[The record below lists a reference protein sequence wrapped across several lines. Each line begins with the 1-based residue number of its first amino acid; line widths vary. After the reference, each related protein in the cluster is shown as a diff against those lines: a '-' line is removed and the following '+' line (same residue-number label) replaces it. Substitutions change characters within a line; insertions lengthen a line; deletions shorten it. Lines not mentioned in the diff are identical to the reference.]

1 VPPGGVL
8 DIPGRPLG
16 VVPVNVAD
24 DLAHVGVRTQVISRS
39 EEPDDG
45 YSQVRR
51 CPMSKDFKKG
61 DRVRWDAGNQ
71 SSVGTVEEKITK
83 DTHAGKRDVKA
94 SPEEPQYLVKSEKS
108 GKTAVH
114 HPDKLHKA

>member
-1 VPPGGVL
+1 MIAGTP
-8 DIPGRPLG
+8 
-16 VVPVNVAD
+16 
-24 DLAHVGVRTQVISRS
+24 
-39 EEPDDG
+39 
-45 YSQVRR
+45 QVRR
-51 CPMSKDFKKG
+51 CPMSEDFKKG

-94 SPEEPQYLVKSEKS
+94 SPEEPQYLVRSEKS